1 MNEKTQ
7 MRQLARKLGKE
18 TSTKM
23 MGLGEVLQVI
33 RNNRWYMEWGF
44 ATWTDY
50 IEDEVGIGVGSAYEW
65 MSIAKWASDK
75 GLDKKLRD
83 KLIELGR
90 CKAYQLSR
98 MYVSGA
104 ATAKTWIEKAE
115 TMTVQQLRSIN
126 MAETPQHAPKTIGLW
141 MHGEDRR
148 EMEHAIK
155 LARRETDGTWNGE
168 LLGYICREFNAQ
180 RAKKRKRG

>member
-18 TSTKM
+18 ASTKM
-23 MGLGEVLQVI
+23 IGLGEVLQVI
-33 RNNRWYMEWGF
+33 RNNRWHVEWGF
-44 ATWTDY
+44 CTWTDY
-50 IEDEVGIGVGSAYEW
+50 IEDEVGTSVGSAYEW
-65 MSIAKWASDK
+65 MSIAAWANDK
-75 GLDKKLRD
+75 KLDKKLREQ
-83 KLIELGR
+83 LIALGR

-98 MYVSGA
+98 MAGNLP
-104 ATAKTWIEKAE
+104 AKRWIEKAE
-115 TMTVQQLRSIN
+115 DMTVQQLRSIN